1 MKARPRVQKVADRP
15 SFRLFLRV
23 RHPSIDPAELTRE
36 FGTEPLHS
44 FRAGDARAASGQSTG
59 SLRHADSYW
68 LAQVESVLPLVMT
81 LPADVQLTLMPA
93 EVRDAR
99 ERLELLAGRNV
110 GMAVT
115 VLTMRLL
122 QPRATLLKRLR
133 AEEGEV
139 TLLLEL
145 DAALAEPF
153 TIVPQ
158 MLKLLA
164 DLGVTVAIE
173 FGER

>member
-1 MKARPRVQKVADRP
+1 MKARPGVDRVTERP

-23 RHPSIDPAELTRE
+23 RHPSIDPAELTQA

-44 FRAGDARAASGQSTG
+44 FRVGDARAASGQASG

-68 LAQVESVLPLVMT
+68 LAEVESVLPLVMSPVEEQLMVMAT
-81 LPADVQLTLMPA
+81 DV
-93 EVRDAR
+93 RSAR
-99 ERLELLAGRNV
+99 QGMERLAGRSA

-115 VLTMRLL
+115 VLAMRLL
-122 QPRATLLKRLR
+122 QPRAALFKRLR

-139 TLLLEL
+139 TLLVEL

-153 TIVPQ
+153 TIAPQ
-158 MLKLLA
+158 MLRLLA
-164 DLGVTVAIE
+164 DLGITVSIE